1 MEINCRRV
9 EGIGVLMSDVEDD
22 ELETDPSSEGRH
34 ISNALARPLLR
45 MSVEVIDSLPLHDVE
60 NVRW

>member
-1 MEINCRRV
+1 
-9 EGIGVLMSDVEDD
+9 MSDVEDD